1 MVFAF
6 RTVNGWAAKF
16 LLLLRRDVSA
26 TGPCAAVLFHLRRKS
41 FGLLSSASAR
51 ESQCNRVSASSALTT
66 GE

>member
-26 TGPCAAVLFHLRRKS
+26 TGPCAAVLFHQRRKS
-41 FGLLSSASAR
+41 CGA
-51 ESQCNRVSASSALTT
+51 
-66 GE
+66 